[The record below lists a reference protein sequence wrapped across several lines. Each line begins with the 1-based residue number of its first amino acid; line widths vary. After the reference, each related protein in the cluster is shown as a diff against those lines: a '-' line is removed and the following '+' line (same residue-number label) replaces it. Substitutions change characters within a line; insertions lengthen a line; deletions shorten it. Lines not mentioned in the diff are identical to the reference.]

1 MNSVLTNATFLAL
14 LIAVCVYV
22 YQKWSAPTI
31 KRRSRS
37 GRIKTFREKIWLG
50 WPIIT
55 GAVAWLLIFCY
66 QQFYRDDAKPMKLIS
81 DVSNVSNV
89 LDNGGIGIENN
100 NNTNINTNTNTNTN
114 MTGKGLDNI
123 GHMNGI
129 HIPFDLD
136 DEYLPSVFIPSV

>member
-22 YQKWSAPTI
+22 YQKWSTPTI

-37 GRIKTFREKIWLG
+37 GRIKTFRKKIWFG
-50 WPIIT
+50 WPLIA
-55 GAVAWLLIFCY
+55 GAVTWLLIFCY
-66 QQFYRDDAKPMKLIS
+66 QQFYRNDAKPMKLIS
-81 DVSNVSNV
+81 DVSDVSNVSNV
-89 LDNGGIGIENN
+89 SGNSAIGVENN
-100 NNTNINTNTNTNTN
+100 NNNNNN
-114 MTGKGLDNI
+114 MTSKGLDNI